1 VTYVLT
7 LAVLPYIGVA
17 RGARGPGTSKY
28 LKRVVILC
36 FERRYFKQNSVFL
49 PKIKHFGP
57 SQTFGLAT
65 LLLPYNIMIY
75 YYKLKANYFHHC

>member
-36 FERRYFKQNSVFL
+36 FERRYFKQNSVF
-49 PKIKHFGP
+49 F
-57 SQTFGLAT
+57 A
-65 LLLPYNIMIY
+65 
-75 YYKLKANYFHHC
+75 